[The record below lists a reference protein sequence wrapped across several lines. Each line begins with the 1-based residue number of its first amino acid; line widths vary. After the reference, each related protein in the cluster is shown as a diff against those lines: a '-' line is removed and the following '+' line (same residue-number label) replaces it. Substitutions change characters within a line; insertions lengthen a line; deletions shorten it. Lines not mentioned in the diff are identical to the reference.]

1 MAIAFQVFAAIDRGN
16 LMLLVYSLAIII
28 GSLIGGFLAS
38 YFFKE
43 FYAPLKEGLAL
54 QKMQASEVEAHEEDG
69 A

>member
-1 MAIAFQVFAAIDRGN
+1 
-16 LMLLVYSLAIII
+16 MLLVYSLAIII

-54 QKMQASEVEAHEEDG
+54 QKMRASEVEAAHEEDG